1 MLLLM
6 KLLGWWVRLP
16 ARFCHLA
23 AGVFFYPPRATKHEQ
38 RNSNLLSLSCFAP
51 RFLLENFHLDKHVRY
66 IVTVYPVVMLWMSGV
81 LSNSSSH
88 GSTVY
93 IFSGSVMLHFLL
105 PIWFFF
111 LITLHT
117 VHILYIILYINP
129 PYPIFSFY
137 HGYYHVSVCGT
148 HRPGHLEALQTT
160 ALQRHWTQYVA
171 CRNSTDTRK
180 TLFMNVSL
188 ELNSSFL
195 HCCLYVCF
203 FPRVE
208 ISVCRFVNCHVGQKY
223 LNSCVNSAKIWKFK
237 SKNVQMISPIKEKNL
252 NIGCNCIIC
261 NTYVCMYECYFT
273 FKEIN
278 YTEQMVGWK

>member
-1 MLLLM
+1 MFSFIPPERRSTSKETPISCLCLASPPGFCWRTSTSTSTCATSWPSTLWWCCGCQAYWATPALM
-6 KLLGWWVRLP
+6 EVLFTSSQVVWR
-16 ARFCHLA
+16 CIS
-23 AGVFFYPPRATKHEQ
+23 FFQY
-38 RNSNLLSLSCFAP
+38 
-51 RFLLENFHLDKHVRY
+51 Y
-66 IVTVYPVVMLWMSGV
+66 
-81 LSNSSSH
+81 
-88 GSTVY
+88 
-93 IFSGSVMLHFLL
+93 
-105 PIWFFF
+105 FF

-137 HGYYHVSVCGT
+137 HGYYHMSVCGT

-180 TLFMNVSL
+180 TLFMNVSS

-195 HCCLYVCF
+195 RCCLYVCF